1 MLHIK
6 SLYHYNSILQENSR
20 AYRDSRESA
29 TKHKVQPVT
38 HSRAVLDY
46 NNQQSSGFIECTGLP
61 MLHI

>member
-20 AYRDSRESA
+20 AYRNSRESA
-29 TKHKVQPVT
+29 TKHQVQTVQDC
-38 HSRAVLDY
+38 SAVCY
-46 NNQQSSGFIECTGLP
+46 YYNQQSSGFIECTSLP